1 MSPFSSR
8 SSALARPRRPRLAA
22 LAAGVVLTAGLA
34 GCGSE
39 GSGDGVVVLDQEQV
53 DQAVLSIENLG
64 PGFVVDEDDDSE
76 DGSDDADE
84 PETDLGCLDAVDE
97 DLEEAEAKAEVSY
110 AAVNDL
116 ESPTVDSGVSSY
128 GSVDD
133 VTERFERLRT
143 ALADCTDIE
152 VSEDEVSEDEVSF
165 SLSVD
170 SDEETSFDEVE
181 EQLNITATGTASTQG
196 VELPVAMRLSAA
208 RVDNHVVFLSR
219 FDLGADGALEPYTEA
234 AVGRL
239 LAVLDGETPDEEPV
253 VADSGAGGAV

>member
-1 MSPFSSR
+1 MSLFASR
-8 SSALARPRRPRLAA
+8 SSAVTRPRRSRLAP
-22 LAAGVVLTAGLA
+22 LAAGVVLTAALT
-34 GCGSE
+34 GCGADDESE
-39 GSGDGVVVLDQEQV
+39 GSGSGDGVVVLDQEQV
-53 DQAVLSIENLG
+53 DQAVLSIDNLG
-64 PGFVVDEDDDSE
+64 PGFVVDEDDDS
-76 DGSDDADE
+76 DDAGEEAD
-84 PETDLGCLDAVDE
+84 TDLGCLDAVDD
-97 DLEEAEAKAEVSY
+97 DLEESEAKAEVSY

-143 ALADCTDIE
+143 ALADCTSIE
-152 VSEDEVSEDEVSF
+152 VSEDDVSF
-165 SLSVD
+165 SLTVE
-170 SDEETSFDEVE
+170 SDEETSSDEVE

-239 LAVLDGETPDEEPV
+239 LAVLDGETPDDETV
-253 VADSGAGGAV
+253 VVDGSGSAA

>member
-1 MSPFSSR
+1 MSYLSSR
-8 SSALARPRRPRLAA
+8 SSAVTRPRLAA
-22 LAAGVVLTAGLA
+22 LAAGVVLTAALT
-34 GCGSE
+34 GCGSDDE
-39 GSGDGVVVLDQEQV
+39 SSGGSGGSSDEVVVLDQEQV
-53 DQAVLSIENLG
+53 DQAVLSIDNLG

-76 DGSDDADE
+76 NGDDADE
-84 PETDLGCLDAVDE
+84 EADTDLGCLDAVDD
-97 DLEEAEAKAEVSY
+97 DLEESEAKAEVSY

-143 ALADCTDIE
+143 ALADCTSI
-152 VSEDEVSEDEVSF
+152 EVSEDEVSF
-165 SLSVD
+165 SLTVESN
-170 SDEETSFDEVE
+170 EETSSDEVE

-239 LAVLDGETPDEEPV
+239 LAVLDGETPDDETV
-253 VADSGAGGAV
+253 VVDGSGSAA